1 MNYKDPFIKVEWEDS
16 PENLTHERIKRVKE
30 YFKKKYNTNHVNV
43 ITKVALTTSN
53 AKLKSLDVSEN
64 ILDPIYQ
71 KNLMKDFIEENGIDI
86 KWELI
91 ERLDNRVNG
100 DIDKS
105 RENKVRY
112 NKWFIRKIEFS
123 NFLSFGDN
131 NVINFDEL
139 GGITTVESNPK
150 NFGGKTN
157 ATVDLFLYLFFN
169 STTKGKTAL
178 EIFNEYRTDCNEVNV
193 KGYLVIDDTE
203 YIIERKVVRKKSKL
217 GVFSAKGSL
226 EFYKIDGAGEEINLA
241 GEQRRETE
249 VFITE
254 AIGTEED
261 FMSTILTTGR
271 NLEDLVDAKP
281 TARGAVLTR
290 FLGLE
295 SLKMK
300 ETVCKEIYSEWSKKL
315 VSNTY
320 NITQLETDN
329 EECETSITESKGQ
342 IAKLGVDVTN
352 FEQKLKELGEKRD
365 KVLLSKNK
373 DVDQDLINT
382 NPTRLKAEIDELKT
396 KQTTAQTTA
405 KGILVKEPSTYYSED
420 DHAVKTKQITDLT
433 ISGGG
438 VHGEITRN
446 ENLVHQLET
455 GKFCPTCKQELK
467 GVDHSNE
474 IKETKEL
481 IVKLKETLA
490 NNEKIMTGL
499 KEEEAVFSV
508 LKKEYDS
515 YEREKL
521 RKEKLELEIER
532 FQMDIDKSQKK
543 LDNYDSNKNKLEEN
557 QKIDRE
563 LVILKTQ
570 IDTTSADISQSKIFI
585 ERHEANI
592 ITRTEKIKTNGD
604 LIKKIK
610 TEEELIG
617 TFKIYMTI
625 FGKNGI
631 TKVIMKNMIQLL
643 NQELH
648 RVLSDS
654 AEFQLELNINEKNE
668 LEFLKIDN
676 ETRVVKKLE
685 SGSGYEKTVASLALR
700 SVLTKVS
707 SLPKPNIVVMDEIFG
722 KIADENLELVGELFK
737 KIKNYF
743 EHIVVISHNQLI
755 RNWSD
760 NLIVVK
766 KDDNVSAIESITMK
780 IST

>member
-1 MNYKDPFIKVEWEDS
+1 MNYNNPFIKVEWEDT
-16 PENLTHERIKRVKE
+16 PESLTQERIKRVKE
-30 YFKKKYNTNHVNV
+30 YFKKKYNTIHVNV
-43 ITKVALTTSN
+43 ITKVAANNTN
-53 AKLKSLDVSEN
+53 AKLKSLDVTES
-64 ILDPIYQ
+64 ILDPVYQ
-71 KNLMKDFIEENGIDI
+71 KNLMKDFITENEIDI

-91 ERLDNRVNG
+91 DRLDNRVNG

-105 RENKVRY
+105 KENKVRY
-112 NKWFIRKIEFS
+112 NKWYIRKIEFS
-123 NFLSFGDN
+123 NFLCFGDN
-131 NVINFDEL
+131 NVIDFDEL

-150 NFGGKTN
+150 NYGGKST

-169 STTKGKTAL
+169 ATSKGKTAL
-178 EIFNEYRTDCNEVNV
+178 EVFNSYRDCDEVNV
-193 KGYLVIDDTE
+193 KGYLVIDDVE
-203 YIIERKVVRKKSKL
+203 YVIERKVVRKKSKA
-217 GVFSAKGSL
+217 GEYSAKCFL
-226 EFYKIDGAGEEINLA
+226 EFYKIEDGNVINLD
-241 GEQRRETE
+241 GEQRRVTET
-249 VFITE
+249 FITA
-254 AIGTEED
+254 AIGTEDD

-271 NLEDLVDAKP
+271 NLEDLIESKP
-281 TARGAVLTR
+281 TARGEILTR

-295 SLKMK
+295 SLRKK
-300 ETVCKEIYSEWSKKL
+300 EEVCKGIYSEWSKKL

-320 NITQLETDN
+320 NVTQLESDN
-329 EECETSITESKGQ
+329 EECDVSIADSEIQ
-342 IAKLGVDVTN
+342 IKKLGKDLVG
-352 FEQKLKELGEKRD
+352 FKEKLTELGEKRD

-373 DVDQDLINT
+373 DVDQDLVNT

-396 KQTTAQTTA
+396 KQNTAKTTAN
-405 KGILVKEPSTYYSED
+405 GILVKEPSTYYSED
-420 DHAVKTKQITDLT
+420 DHNIMLNLITDKRVNNRST
-433 ISGGG
+433 ES
-438 VHGEITRN
+438 EITRN

-455 GKFCPTCKQELK
+455 GKYCPTCKQELK

-474 IKETKEL
+474 IKEVKEL
-481 IVKLKETLA
+481 ISKLKEAL
-490 NNEKIMTGL
+490 EKDKKSLEGIE
-499 KEEEAVFSV
+499 KEEAVFSA

-543 LDNYDSNKNKLEEN
+543 LDNYDSNKNKMEEN

-570 IDTTSADISQSKIFI
+570 IETTTADINQTNIYV
-585 ERHEANI
+585 ERHHSNI
-592 ITRTEKIKTNGD
+592 TTKKDKLKINAD

-617 TFKIYMTI
+617 TFKIYMMI

-631 TKVIMKNMIQLL
+631 SKVIMKNMIPLL

-654 AEFQLELNINEKNE
+654 ALFQLELNINDKNE

-676 ETRVVKKLE
+676 ETRVVKNLG

-700 SVLTKVS
+700 AVLTKVS
-707 SLPKPNIVVMDEIFG
+707 SLPKPNIVVMDEIFKG
-722 KIADENLELVGELFK
+722 VADENLELIGEFFK

-743 EHIVVISHNQLI
+743 EHILVISHNSLI

-760 NLIVVK
+760 NLIMVK
-766 KDDNVSAIESITMK
+766 KDDNVSFIETVTTKITQ
-780 IST
+780 

>member
-1 MNYKDPFIKVEWEDS
+1 MSYKDPYIKVEWEDS
-16 PENLTHERIKRVKE
+16 PENLTQERIKRVKE

-53 AKLKSLDVSEN
+53 AKLKSLDVSES

-71 KNLMKDFIEENGIDI
+71 KNLVKDFIQENNIDI

-91 ERLDNRVNG
+91 DRLDNRVNG

-105 RENKVRY
+105 KENKVRY
-112 NKWFIRKIEFS
+112 NKWFIRKVEFS
-123 NFLSFGDN
+123 NFLSFGDD

-139 GGITTVESNPK
+139 GGITTVESTPK

-178 EIFNEYRTDCNEVNV
+178 EVFNEYRDCNEVNV

-203 YIIERKVVRKKSKL
+203 YVIERKVVRKKSKA
-217 GVFSAKGSL
+217 GVFSAKSSL
-226 EFYKIDGAGEEINLA
+226 EFYKIDGAGVEVNLA

-249 VFITE
+249 AFITE
-254 AIGTEED
+254 AIGTEDD
-261 FMSTILTTGR
+261 FMATILTTGR

-300 ETVCKEIYSEWSKKL
+300 ETVCKSIYTEWSKKL

-320 NITQLETDN
+320 NIIQLETDN
-329 EECETSITESKGQ
+329 EECEVSITESREQ
-342 IAKLGVDVTN
+342 ITKLGVDLVN
-352 FEQKLKELGEKRD
+352 FEKKLSELGEKRD

-382 NPTRLKAEIDELKT
+382 NPTRLKAEIDELKI
-396 KQTTAQTTA
+396 KQNTAQTTA
-405 KGILVKEPSTYYSED
+405 NGILVKEPSTYYSED
-420 DHAVKTKQITDLT
+420 DHDAKSKQITDLT
-433 ISGGG
+433 ISGAG
-438 VHGEITRN
+438 VEGEVTRN
-446 ENLVHQLET
+446 EKLVHQLET
-455 GKFCPTCKQELK
+455 GTICPTCKRPLE

-474 IKETKEL
+474 INETKEL
-481 IVKLKETLA
+481 ILKLKETLE
-490 NNEKIMTGL
+490 NNETLMSGL
-499 KEEEAVFSV
+499 KEEESIFSV

-521 RKEKLELEIER
+521 RKAKLELEIER

-557 QKIDRE
+557 QKIDKE

-592 ITRTEKIKTNGD
+592 ITMTNKIKTNGD

-631 TKVIMKNMIQLL
+631 TKVIMKNMIPLL

-676 ETRVVKKLE
+676 ETRVV
-685 SGSGYEKTVASLALR
+685 
-700 SVLTKVS
+700 
-707 SLPKPNIVVMDEIFG
+707 
-722 KIADENLELVGELFK
+722 
-737 KIKNYF
+737 
-743 EHIVVISHNQLI
+743 
-755 RNWSD
+755 W
-760 NLIVVK
+760 
-766 KDDNVSAIESITMK
+766 
-780 IST
+780 

>member
-1 MNYKDPFIKVEWEDS
+1 MNYNNPFIKVEWEDT
-16 PENLTHERIKRVKE
+16 PESLTQERIKRVKE
-30 YFKKKYNTNHVNV
+30 YFKKKYNTIHVNV
-43 ITKVALTTSN
+43 ITKVAANNTN
-53 AKLKSLDVSEN
+53 AKLKSLDVTES
-64 ILDPIYQ
+64 ILDPVYQ
-71 KNLMKDFIEENGIDI
+71 KNLMKDFITENEIDI

-91 ERLDNRVNG
+91 DRLDNRVNG

-105 RENKVRY
+105 KENKVRY
-112 NKWFIRKIEFS
+112 NKWYIRKIEFS
-123 NFLSFGDN
+123 NFLCFGDN
-131 NVINFDEL
+131 NVIDFDEL

-150 NFGGKTN
+150 NYGGKST

-169 STTKGKTAL
+169 ATSKGKTAL
-178 EIFNEYRTDCNEVNV
+178 EVFNSYRDCDEVNV
-193 KGYLVIDDTE
+193 KGYLVIDDVE
-203 YIIERKVVRKKSKL
+203 YVIERKVVRKKSKA
-217 GVFSAKGSL
+217 GEYSAKSFL
-226 EFYKIDGAGEEINLA
+226 EFYKIEDGNVINLD
-241 GEQRRETE
+241 GEQRRVTET
-249 VFITE
+249 FITA
-254 AIGTEED
+254 AIGTEDD

-271 NLEDLVDAKP
+271 NLEDLIESKP
-281 TARGAVLTR
+281 TARGEILTR

-295 SLKMK
+295 SLRKK
-300 ETVCKEIYSEWSKKL
+300 EEVCKGIYSEWSKKL

-320 NITQLETDN
+320 NVTQLESDN
-329 EECETSITESKGQ
+329 EECDVSIADSEIQ
-342 IAKLGVDVTN
+342 IKKLGKDLVG
-352 FEQKLKELGEKRD
+352 FKEKLTELGEKRD

-373 DVDQDLINT
+373 DVDQDLVNT

-396 KQTTAQTTA
+396 KQNTAKTTAN
-405 KGILVKEPSTYYSED
+405 GILVKEPSTYYSED
-420 DHAVKTKQITDLT
+420 DHNTMLNLITDKRVNNRST
-433 ISGGG
+433 ES
-438 VHGEITRN
+438 EITRN

-455 GKFCPTCKQELK
+455 GKYCPTCKQELK

-474 IKETKEL
+474 IKEVKEL
-481 IVKLKETLA
+481 ISKLKEAL
-490 NNEKIMTGL
+490 EKDKKSLEGIE
-499 KEEEAVFSV
+499 KEEAVFSA

-543 LDNYDSNKNKLEEN
+543 LDNYDSNKNKMEEN

-570 IDTTSADISQSKIFI
+570 IETTTADINQTNIYV
-585 ERHEANI
+585 ERHHSNI
-592 ITRTEKIKTNGD
+592 TTKKDKLKINAD

-617 TFKIYMTI
+617 TFKIYMMI

-631 TKVIMKNMIQLL
+631 SKVIMKNMIPLL

-654 AEFQLELNINEKNE
+654 ALFQLELNINDKNE

-676 ETRVVKKLE
+676 ETRVVKNLG

-700 SVLTKVS
+700 AVLTKVS
-707 SLPKPNIVVMDEIFG
+707 SLPKPNIVVMDEIFKG
-722 KIADENLELVGELFK
+722 VADENLELIGEFFK

-743 EHIVVISHNQLI
+743 EHILVISHNSLI

-760 NLIVVK
+760 NLIMVK
-766 KDDNVSAIESITMK
+766 KDDNVSFIETVTTKITQ
-780 IST
+780 

>member
-16 PENLTHERIKRVKE
+16 PENLTQERIKRVKE

-43 ITKVALTTSN
+43 ITKVAATSSN

-64 ILDPIYQ
+64 ILDPVYQ
-71 KNLMKDFIEENGIDI
+71 KSLVKDFIKENNIEIEWDLID
-86 KWELI
+86 
-91 ERLDNRVNG
+91 RLDNKVNS

-105 RENKVRY
+105 NENKVRY
-112 NKWFIRKIEFS
+112 NKWFIHKIEFS

-131 NVINFDEL
+131 NVITFDDL

-150 NFGGKTN
+150 NFGGKTT

-178 EIFNEYRTDCNEVNV
+178 EVFNEYRDKDEVNV
-193 KGYLVIDDTE
+193 KGYLTIDETE
-203 YIIERKVVRKKSKL
+203 YIIERKVIRKKSRS
-217 GVFSAKGSL
+217 GEFSAKSSL
-226 EFYKIDGAGEEINLA
+226 EFYKIDADGTEINLA

-249 VFITE
+249 VFISE

-261 FMSTILTTGR
+261 FLSTILTTGR
-271 NLEDLVDAKP
+271 NLEDLIDSKP

-295 SLKMK
+295 NLKHK
-300 ETVCKEIYSEWSKKL
+300 ETVCKNIYSEWSKKL

-320 NITQLETDN
+320 NITSLETENDQCN
-329 EECETSITESKGQ
+329 VSIVVDYEK
-342 IAKLGVDVTN
+342 KLD
-352 FEQKLKELGEKRD
+352 ELNQKRD
-365 KVLLSKNK
+365 NALSSKNK
-373 DVDQDLINT
+373 DVDQELINT
-382 NPTRLKAEIDELKT
+382 NPTRLKGEIDDLKT
-396 KQTTAQTTA
+396 KQTTAKTTA
-405 KGILVKEPSTYYSED
+405 NGILVKEPSTYYSED
-420 DHAVKTKQITDLT
+420 DHSAKSEEITNLT
-433 ISGGG
+433 IKIANVQGN
-438 VHGEITRN
+438 ITRN
-446 ENLVHQLET
+446 EETITQLET
-455 GKFCPTCKQELK
+455 GKKCPTCKRRLDD
-467 GVDHSNE
+467 VDHSAEINE
-474 IKETKEL
+474 LKNLVVKLQGDKEKLDKEL
-481 IVKLKETLA
+481 
-490 NNEKIMTGL
+490 
-499 KEEEAVFSV
+499 EE
-508 LKKEYDS
+508 LKKEGAAFLILKQEYDL

-532 FQMDIDKSQKK
+532 FQMEIDKNQTK
-543 LDNYDSNKNKLEEN
+543 LDNYDSNKGKLEEN
-557 QKIDRE
+557 QKIERE

-570 IDTTSADISQSKIFI
+570 IDTTSAEISQATVRI
-585 ERHEANI
+585 ERNEGNI
-592 ITRTEKIKTNGD
+592 KSMTEKINTNKD

-610 TEEELIG
+610 KEEELVG
-617 TFKIYMTI
+617 TFKIYMSI

-631 TKVIMKNMIQLL
+631 SKIIMKNMVPLL
-643 NQELH
+643 NQELR

-668 LEFLKIDN
+668 VDFLMIDN
-676 ETRVVKKLE
+676 ETRIVKSLR

-722 KIADENLELVGELFK
+722 KIADENLELVGEFFK

-743 EHIVVISHNQLI
+743 EHIIVISHNPLI

-760 NLIVVK
+760 NLIMVK
-766 KDDNVSAIESITMK
+766 KDDNVSSIESISMK
-780 IST
+780 IS

>member
-1 MNYKDPFIKVEWEDS
+1 MSYKDPFIKVEWEDT
-16 PENLTHERIKRVKE
+16 PENLTQERIKRVKE
-30 YFKKKYNTNHVNV
+30 YFKKKYNTVHVNV
-43 ITKVALTTSN
+43 ITKVAVNDTNT
-53 AKLKSLDVSEN
+53 KLKSLDVTES
-64 ILDPIYQ
+64 ILDPVYQ
-71 KNLMKDFIEENGIDI
+71 KNLMKDFIDENKIDI

-105 RENKVRY
+105 KENKVRY
-112 NKWFIRKIEFS
+112 NKWYIRKIEFS
-123 NFLSFGDN
+123 NFLCFGDG

-139 GGITTVESNPK
+139 GGITTVESDPK
-150 NFGGKTN
+150 NFGGKST

-169 STTKGKTAL
+169 ATSKGKTAL
-178 EIFNEYRTDCNEVNV
+178 EVFNSYRDCDEVNV
-193 KGYLVIDDTE
+193 KGYLVIDDVE
-203 YIIERKVVRKKSKL
+203 YVIERKVVRKKNKA
-217 GVFSAKGSL
+217 GEYSAKSFL
-226 EFYKIDGAGEEINLA
+226 EFYKIENGNVINLD
-241 GEQRRETE
+241 GDQRRVTET
-249 VFITE
+249 FITE
-254 AIGTEED
+254 AIGTEDD
-261 FMSTILTTGR
+261 FMATILTTGR
-271 NLEDLVDAKP
+271 NLEDLIESKP
-281 TARGAVLTR
+281 TARGEILTR

-295 SLKMK
+295 SLRKK
-300 ETVCKEIYSEWSKKL
+300 EEVCKGIYTEWSKKL

-329 EECETSITESKGQ
+329 EECEASITDSETQ
-342 IAKLGVDVTN
+342 IVKLGKDLVG
-352 FEQKLKELGEKRD
+352 FKQKLTDLGEKRD

-396 KQTTAQTTA
+396 KQNTAKTTAS
-405 KGILVKEPSTYYSED
+405 GILVKEPSTYYSED
-420 DHAVKTKQITDLT
+420 DHEAKTKQVTEQKITDAG
-433 ISGGG
+433 IHS
-438 VHGEITRN
+438 EITRN
-446 ENLVHQLET
+446 EYTVKELET
-455 GKFCPTCKQELK
+455 GTICPTCKRPLE

-474 IKETKEL
+474 INETKEL
-481 IVKLKETLA
+481 IQKLKNTLLDNGKKLA
-490 NNEKIMTGL
+490 KLE
-499 KEEEAVFSV
+499 KEESVFSA
-508 LKKEYDS
+508 LKKEYEA

-532 FQMDIDKSQKK
+532 SQLEIDKNQKK
-543 LDNYDSNKNKLEEN
+543 LDNYDSNKNKMEEN

-570 IDTTSADISQSKIFI
+570 IETTTADINQTNIYI
-585 ERHEANI
+585 ERHQSNI
-592 ITRTEKIKTNGD
+592 TTKKDKLKINAD

-617 TFKIYMTI
+617 TFKIYMMI

-631 TKVIMKNMIQLL
+631 SKVIMKNMIPLL

-648 RVLSDS
+648 RVLSES
-654 AEFQLELNINEKNE
+654 ALFQLQLNINDKNE

-676 ETRVVKKLE
+676 ETRVVKKLG
-685 SGSGYEKTVASLALR
+685 SASGYEKTVASLALR

-722 KIADENLELVGELFK
+722 KVADENLELVGEFFK

-743 EHIVVISHNQLI
+743 EHILVISHNPLI

-760 NLIVVK
+760 NLIMVK
-766 KDDNVSAIESITMK
+766 KDDNVSSIDSVSIK
-780 IST
+780 ISQ